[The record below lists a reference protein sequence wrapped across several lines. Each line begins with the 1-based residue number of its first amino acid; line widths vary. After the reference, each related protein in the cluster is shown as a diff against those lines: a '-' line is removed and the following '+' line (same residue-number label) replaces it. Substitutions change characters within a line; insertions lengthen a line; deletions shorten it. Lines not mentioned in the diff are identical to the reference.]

1 MATTQAAA
9 PAAKKAPKAQGTS
22 SIGIKDAI
30 WVIAICAIIAFC
42 NFFFNFGD
50 ELGIRQAL
58 AGPLEDGT
66 FANPDWLN
74 FQGDGTSTNSPANI
88 WGTIYKGGIIVP
100 VIHTLLLTVVFMAIE
115 RVFALSKCIGKEKLA
130 NFLAKIKADLKALNF
145 DAAIQHCNAQGGSV
159 ANVVRATVMA
169 YKEADAAQGVK
180 KEVKIA
186 RIQAAHEEAIAVEMP
201 TLTMNLPIIAT
212 IVTLGTLTGLLGTV
226 VGMIKS
232 FQALAQGGGGDS
244 VELSA
249 GISEALINTA
259 FGIGTSWLAVVGYNF
274 FTNRIDKIAF
284 ALDEIGYSIAQTYAA
299 THTDEA

>member
-1 MATTQAAA
+1 MANTQVAA
-9 PAAKKAPKAQGTS
+9 PAAKKAPKANSTS
-22 SIGIKDAI
+22 RIGIKDAI
-30 WVIAICAIIAFC
+30 WVIVICGIIAFA
-42 NFFFNFGD
+42 NFFLNLGSASNFEGGD
-50 ELGIRQAL
+50 TSGS
-58 AGPLEDGT
+58 PL
-66 FANPDWLN
+66 
-74 FQGDGTSTNSPANI
+74 NI
-88 WGTIYKGGIIVP
+88 WGTIFKGGIIVP
-100 VIHTLLLTVVFMAIE
+100 VIHTLLLTVLFMAIE
-115 RVFALSKCIGKEKLA
+115 RVIALSKCIGKEKLA
-130 NFLAKIKADLKALNF
+130 TFVGKIKKDIKAKDF
-145 DAAIQHCNAQGGSV
+145 DAALKDCDKQGGSV
-159 ANVVRATVMA
+159 ANVVRAAVLA
-169 YKEADAAQGVK
+169 YQQADQTTGIK

-186 RIQAAHEEAIAVEMP
+186 RIQQAHEEAIAVEMP

-259 FGIGTSWLAVVGYNF
+259 FGIGTSWLAVVSYNF

-299 THTDEA
+299 THADEA

>member
-9 PAAKKAPKAQGTS
+9 PAAKKAPKAKSTS

-30 WVIAICAIIAFC
+30 WVIVICAVIAFC

-50 ELGIRQAL
+50 ELGIWRNM
-58 AGPLEDGT
+58 GDP
-66 FANPDWLN
+66 N
-74 FQGDGTSTNSPANI
+74 FQGDGTSANSPLTI

-100 VIHTLLLTVVFMAIE
+100 VIHTLLLTVTFMAIE

-130 NFLAKIKADLKALNF
+130 TFLAKIKADLKALNF
-145 DAAIQHCNAQGGSV
+145 DAALQHCNAQGGSV

-201 TLTMNLPIIAT
+201 TLTMNLPLIAT

-259 FGIGTSWLAVVGYNF
+259 FGIGTSWLAVVSYNF
-274 FTNRIDKIAF
+274 FTNRIDKISF
-284 ALDEIGYSIAQTYAA
+284 ALDEIGYSLAQTYNA
-299 THTDEA
+299 THADEA

>member
-1 MATTQAAA
+1 MATNQAAA
-9 PAAKKAPKAQGTS
+9 PAAKKAPKAKGTS

-30 WVIAICAIIAFC
+30 WVIVICAAIAFC
-42 NFFFNFGD
+42 NFFFNFG
-50 ELGIRQAL
+50 QAS
-58 AGPLEDGT
+58 
-66 FANPDWLN
+66 N
-74 FQGDGTSTNSPANI
+74 FEGGDPNGSPANI
-88 WGTIYKGGIIVP
+88 WGTIYKGGVIVP
-100 VIHTLLLTVVFMAIE
+100 VIHTLLLTVICLAIE
-115 RVFALSKCIGKEKLA
+115 RVIALSKCIGKEKLA
-130 NFLAKIKADLKALNF
+130 TFVGKIKKDLKAMDF
-145 DAAIQHCNAQGGSV
+145 DAALADCKKQGGSV
-159 ANVVRATVMA
+159 ANVVRAAVMA
-169 YKEADAAQGVK
+169 YKEADAATGIK
-180 KEVKIA
+180 KEVKLA
-186 RIQAAHEEAIAVEMP
+186 RIQQAHEEAIAVEMP

-259 FGIGTSWLAVVGYNF
+259 FGIGTSWLAVVSYNF

-299 THTDEA
+299 THAEEA

>member
-1 MATTQAAA
+1 MATTQKAAA
-9 PAAKKAPKAQGTS
+9 PAKQKKAS

-30 WVIAICAIIAFC
+30 WVIVICAIIAFAD
-42 NFFFNFGD
+42 FFLF
-50 ELGIRQAL
+50 L
-58 AGPLEDGT
+58 
-66 FANPDWLN
+66 
-74 FQGDGTSTNSPANI
+74 GDGSHFENGDNTGMPLDGNI
-88 WGTIYKGGIIVP
+88 FGTIYKGGIIVP
-100 VIHTLLLTVVFMAIE
+100 VIHTLLLTVIFMAIE
-115 RVFALSKCIGKEKLA
+115 RVIALSKCIGKEKLA
-130 NFLAKIKADLKALNF
+130 KFVAKIKKDLKALDF
-145 DAAIQHCNAQGGSV
+145 EKALKDCDFQGGSV
-159 ANVVRATVMA
+159 ANVVRANVMA
-169 YKEADAAQGVK
+169 YKEADAATGLK

-186 RIQAAHEEAIAVEMP
+186 RIQQAHEEAIAVEMP

-232 FQALAQGGGGDS
+232 FSALAAGGGGDS

-259 FGIGTSWLAVVGYNF
+259 FGIGTSWCAVVSYNF

-299 THTDEA
+299 THTEEA

>member
-30 WVIAICAIIAFC
+30 WVIAICAVIAFC

-50 ELGIRQAL
+50 ELGIWRSMGEQYY
-58 AGPLEDGT
+58 
-66 FANPDWLN
+66 N
-74 FQGDGTSTNSPANI
+74 FQGDGTSANAPATI

-100 VIHTLLLTVVFMAIE
+100 VIHTLLLTVIFMAIE
-115 RVFALSKCIGKEKLA
+115 RVIALSKCIGKEKLA
-130 NFLAKIKADLKALNF
+130 TFLAKIKADLKALNF
-145 DAAIQHCNAQGGSV
+145 DAALQHCNAQGGSV

-201 TLTMNLPIIAT
+201 TLTMNLPLIAT

-244 VELSA
+244 IELSA

-259 FGIGTSWLAVVGYNF
+259 FGIGTSWLAVVSYNF
-274 FTNRIDKIAF
+274 FTNRIDKISF
-284 ALDEIGYSIAQTYAA
+284 ALDEIGYSLAQTYNA
-299 THTDEA
+299 THADEA

>member
-1 MATTQAAA
+1 MEATQKAA
-9 PAAKKAPKAQGTS
+9 PKQQASKAPKAKGTS
-22 SIGIKDAI
+22 GVGIKDAI
-30 WVIAICAIIAFC
+30 WVIVICAIIAFC
-42 NFFFNFGD
+42 NFFFNLGSPSNFVDGD
-50 ELGIRQAL
+50 TEG
-58 AGPLEDGT
+58 
-66 FANPDWLN
+66 
-74 FQGDGTSTNSPANI
+74 SPANI
-88 WGTIYKGGIIVP
+88 WGTIFKGGIIVP
-100 VIHTLLLTVVFMAIE
+100 VIHTLLLTVLFMAVE
-115 RVFALSKCIGKEKLA
+115 RVIALSKCIGKEKLA
-130 NFLAKIKADLKALNF
+130 TFVGKVKKNLKAKDF
-145 DAAIQHCNAQGGSV
+145 DAVLKNCDYQGGSV
-159 ANVVRATVMA
+159 ANVVRAAVMA
-169 YKEADAAQGVK
+169 YKEADAATGIK
-180 KEVKIA
+180 KEVKLA
-186 RIQAAHEEAIAVEMP
+186 RIQQAHEEAIAVEMP

-259 FGIGTSWLAVVGYNF
+259 FGIGTSWLAVVSYNF

>member
-9 PAAKKAPKAQGTS
+9 PAAKKASSKAKSTS

-30 WVIAICAIIAFC
+30 WVIVVCAIIAFA
-42 NFFFNFGD
+42 NFFLNLGQASNFEGGD
-50 ELGIRQAL
+50 PNGS
-58 AGPLEDGT
+58 PL
-66 FANPDWLN
+66 
-74 FQGDGTSTNSPANI
+74 NI
-88 WGTIYKGGIIVP
+88 WGTIFKGGIIVP
-100 VIHTLLLTVVFMAIE
+100 VIHTLLLTVLFMAIE

-130 NFLAKIKADLKALNF
+130 KFVGKIKKDLKALDF
-145 DAAIQHCNAQGGSV
+145 DAALKDCDYQGGSV
-159 ANVVRATVMA
+159 ANVVRAAVLA
-169 YKEADAAQGVK
+169 YKEADATSGIK

-186 RIQAAHEEAIAVEMP
+186 RIQQAHEEAIAVEMP

-259 FGIGTSWLAVVGYNF
+259 FGIGTSWLAVVSYNF

-284 ALDEIGYSIAQTYAA
+284 ALDEIGYSIAQTYNA

>member
-30 WVIAICAIIAFC
+30 WVIVICAIIAFC
-42 NFFFNFGD
+42 NFFFNFGSGSNFEGGD
-50 ELGIRQAL
+50 P
-58 AGPLEDGT
+58 AGAPL
-66 FANPDWLN
+66 
-74 FQGDGTSTNSPANI
+74 NI
-88 WGTIYKGGIIVP
+88 WGTIYKGGVIVP
-100 VIHTLLLTVVFMAIE
+100 VIHTLLLTTIFMAIE
-115 RVFALSKCIGKEKLA
+115 RVLALSKCIGKEKLA
-130 NFLAKIKADLKALNF
+130 AFLAKIKADLKALNF
-145 DAAIQHCNAQGGSV
+145 DAALQHCN
-159 ANVVRATVMA
+159 
-169 YKEADAAQGVK
+169 AQGVK

-259 FGIGTSWLAVVGYNF
+259 FGIGTSWLAVVSYNF
-274 FTNRIDKIAF
+274 FTNRIDKISF
-284 ALDEIGYSIAQTYAA
+284 ALDEIGYSLAQTYNA
-299 THTDEA
+299 THADEA

>member
-1 MATTQAAA
+1 MATTQMAA
-9 PAAKKAPKAQGTS
+9 PAAKKAPQAKKSGS
-22 SIGIKDAI
+22 VGIKDAI
-30 WVIAICAIIAFC
+30 WVIVICGIVAFL
-42 NFFFNFGD
+42 NFYFNFGAAFFQESGNFNGVLDAAD
-50 ELGIRQAL
+50 E
-58 AGPLEDGT
+58 
-66 FANPDWLN
+66 
-74 FQGDGTSTNSPANI
+74 NSKMFFGLLWDHSGQSPETI
-88 WGTIYKGGIIVP
+88 WGTIFKGGVIVP
-100 VIHTLLLTVVFMAIE
+100 VIHTLLLTVIFMAIE
-115 RVFALSKCIGKEKLA
+115 RVIALSKCIGKEKLA

-145 DAAIQHCNAQGGSV
+145 DAALQHCQAQGGSV

-169 YKEADAAQGVK
+169 YKEADATPGVK

-232 FQALAQGGGGDS
+232 FQALAKGGGGDS

-259 FGIGTSWLAVVGYNF
+259 FGIGTSWLAVVSYNF
-274 FTNRIDKIAF
+274 FTNRIDKISF
-284 ALDEIGYSIAQTYAA
+284 ALDEIGYSLAQTYNA
-299 THTDEA
+299 THADEA

>member
-1 MATTQAAA
+1 MATTQNAATA
-9 PAAKKAPKAQGTS
+9 KQKAAKKTS

-30 WVIAICAIIAFC
+30 WVIVICGIIAFC
-42 NFFFNFGD
+42 NFFFN
-50 ELGIRQAL
+50 LGS
-58 AGPLEDGT
+58 ES
-66 FANPDWLN
+66 N
-74 FQGDGTSTNSPANI
+74 FENNDPNGSPANI

-130 NFLAKIKADLKALNF
+130 KFVAKIKKDLKEHNF
-145 DAAIQHCNAQGGSV
+145 DQALKDCDYQGGSV
-159 ANVVRATVMA
+159 ANVVRANIMA
-169 YKEADAAQGVK
+169 YKEADAATGLK

-186 RIQAAHEEAIAVEMP
+186 RIQQAHEEAIAVEMP

-259 FGIGTSWLAVVGYNF
+259 FGIGTSWLAVVSYNF

-299 THTDEA
+299 THAEEA

>member
-9 PAAKKAPKAQGTS
+9 PAAKNAAKAKGTS

-30 WVIAICAIIAFC
+30 WVIVVCAVIAFC
-42 NFFFNFGD
+42 NFFFNFGSASNFEGGD
-50 ELGIRQAL
+50 PDG
-58 AGPLEDGT
+58 GSPL
-66 FANPDWLN
+66 
-74 FQGDGTSTNSPANI
+74 NI
-88 WGTIYKGGIIVP
+88 WGTIFKGGVIVP
-100 VIHTLLLTVVFMAIE
+100 VIHTLLLTVLCMCIE
-115 RVFALSKCIGKEKLA
+115 RVIALSKCIGKEKLA
-130 NFLAKIKADLKALNF
+130 TFVGKIKKDIKAKDF
-145 DAAIQHCNAQGGSV
+145 DAALKDCDKQGGSV
-159 ANVVRATVMA
+159 ANVVRAAVMA
-169 YKEADAAQGVK
+169 YKEADATTGIK
-180 KEVKIA
+180 KEVKMA
-186 RIQAAHEEAIAVEMP
+186 RIQQAHEEAIAVEMP

-259 FGIGTSWLAVVGYNF
+259 FGIGTSWLAVVSYNF

-299 THTDEA
+299 THAEEA

>member
-1 MATTQAAA
+1 MATTQKAAA
-9 PAAKKAPKAQGTS
+9 PAKKAKGTS

-30 WVIAICAIIAFC
+30 WVIVVCGIIAFC
-42 NFFFNFGD
+42 NFFFNLGSPSNFVDGD
-50 ELGIRQAL
+50 TEG
-58 AGPLEDGT
+58 
-66 FANPDWLN
+66 
-74 FQGDGTSTNSPANI
+74 SPANI
-88 WGTIYKGGIIVP
+88 WGTIFKGGIIVP
-100 VIHTLLLTVVFMAIE
+100 VIHTLLLPVLFMAVE
-115 RVFALSKCIGKEKLA
+115 RVIALRKCIGKDKLA
-130 NFLAKIKADLKALNF
+130 KFVAKIKKDLKERNF
-145 DAAIQHCNAQGGSV
+145 DQALKDCDYQGGSV
-159 ANVVRATVMA
+159 ANVIRANIMA
-169 YKEADAAQGVK
+169 YKEADAATGLK

-186 RIQAAHEEAIAVEMP
+186 RIQQAHEEAIAVEMP

-259 FGIGTSWLAVVGYNF
+259 FGIGTSWLAVVSYNF

>member
-9 PAAKKAPKAQGTS
+9 PKQQVKKASKGTS

-30 WVIAICAIIAFC
+30 WVIVICGIIAFL
-42 NFFFNFGD
+42 NFFLNLGQSSNFEGGD
-50 ELGIRQAL
+50 PNGS
-58 AGPLEDGT
+58 PL
-66 FANPDWLN
+66 
-74 FQGDGTSTNSPANI
+74 NI
-88 WGTIYKGGIIVP
+88 WGTIFKGGIIVP

-115 RVFALSKCIGKEKLA
+115 RVIALSKCIGKEKLA
-130 NFLAKIKADLKALNF
+130 TFVGKIKKDLKALDF
-145 DAAIQHCNAQGGSV
+145 DAALKDCDKQGGSV
-159 ANVVRATVMA
+159 ANVVRAAVLA
-169 YKEADAAQGVK
+169 YKDADQTSGIK

-186 RIQAAHEEAIAVEMP
+186 RIQQAHEEAIAIEMP

-259 FGIGTSWLAVVGYNF
+259 FGIGTSWLAVVSYNF

-299 THTDEA
+299 THAEEA

>member
-9 PAAKKAPKAQGTS
+9 PAAKKAPKAKSTS

-30 WVIAICAIIAFC
+30 WVIVVCAVIAFC
-42 NFFFNFGD
+42 NFFFNFGQSSNFEGGD
-50 ELGIRQAL
+50 PNGS
-58 AGPLEDGT
+58 PL
-66 FANPDWLN
+66 
-74 FQGDGTSTNSPANI
+74 NI
-88 WGTIYKGGIIVP
+88 WGTIFKGGVIVP
-100 VIHTLLLTVVFMAIE
+100 VIHTLLLTVLFMAIE
-115 RVFALSKCIGKEKLA
+115 RVIALSKCIGKEKLA
-130 NFLAKIKADLKALNF
+130 TFVGKVKKDLKAKDF
-145 DAAIQHCNAQGGSV
+145 DAVLKHCDYQGGSV

-259 FGIGTSWLAVVGYNF
+259 FGIGTSWLAVVSYNF
-274 FTNRIDKIAF
+274 FTNRIDKISF
-284 ALDEIGYSIAQTYAA
+284 ALDEIGYSLAQTYNT
-299 THTDEA
+299 THPDEA

>member
-1 MATTQAAA
+1 MANTQVAA
-9 PAAKKAPKAQGTS
+9 PAAKKAPKANSTS
-22 SIGIKDAI
+22 RIGIKDAI
-30 WVIAICAIIAFC
+30 WVIVICGIIAFA
-42 NFFFNFGD
+42 NFFLNLGSASNFEGGD
-50 ELGIRQAL
+50 TSGS
-58 AGPLEDGT
+58 PL
-66 FANPDWLN
+66 
-74 FQGDGTSTNSPANI
+74 NI
-88 WGTIYKGGIIVP
+88 WGTIFKGGIIVP
-100 VIHTLLLTVVFMAIE
+100 VIHTLLLTVLFMAVE
-115 RVFALSKCIGKEKLA
+115 RVIALSKCIGKEKLA
-130 NFLAKIKADLKALNF
+130 TFVGKIKKDIKAKDF
-145 DAAIQHCNAQGGSV
+145 DAALKDCDKQGGSV
-159 ANVVRATVMA
+159 ANVVRAAVLA
-169 YKEADAAQGVK
+169 YQQADQTTGIK

-186 RIQAAHEEAIAVEMP
+186 RIQQAHEEAIAVEMP

-259 FGIGTSWLAVVGYNF
+259 FGIGTSWLAVVSYNF

-299 THTDEA
+299 THADEA

>member
-1 MATTQAAA
+1 MATNQAAA
-9 PAAKKAPKAQGTS
+9 PAAKKAPKAKGTS

-30 WVIAICAIIAFC
+30 WVIVICAAIAFC
-42 NFFFNFGD
+42 NFFFNFG
-50 ELGIRQAL
+50 QAS
-58 AGPLEDGT
+58 
-66 FANPDWLN
+66 N
-74 FQGDGTSTNSPANI
+74 FEGGDPNGSPANI
-88 WGTIYKGGIIVP
+88 WGTIYKGGVIVP
-100 VIHTLLLTVVFMAIE
+100 VIHTLLLTVICLAIE
-115 RVFALSKCIGKEKLA
+115 RVIALSKCIGKEKLA
-130 NFLAKIKADLKALNF
+130 TFVGKIKKDLKAMDF
-145 DAAIQHCNAQGGSV
+145 DAALADCQKQGGSV
-159 ANVVRATVMA
+159 ANVVRAAVMA
-169 YKEADAAQGVK
+169 YKEADAATGIK
-180 KEVKIA
+180 KEVKLA
-186 RIQAAHEEAIAVEMP
+186 RIQQAHEEAIAVEMP

-259 FGIGTSWLAVVGYNF
+259 FGIGTSWLAVVSYNF

-299 THTDEA
+299 THAEEA